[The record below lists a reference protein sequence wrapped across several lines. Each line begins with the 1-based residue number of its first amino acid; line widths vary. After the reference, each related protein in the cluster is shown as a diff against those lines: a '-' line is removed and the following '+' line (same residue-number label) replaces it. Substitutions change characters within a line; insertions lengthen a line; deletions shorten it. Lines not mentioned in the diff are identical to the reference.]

1 MSLVICSNNESD
13 EASRRQD
20 SSVYK
25 AWSFRN
31 DLSSTYTI
39 PPNSQVALQSC
50 KVNIDGRVSVSSSN
64 NKFYTFFGTKLNR
77 NGTTAPQM
85 KDCTSHPV
93 LVDMSGGQNQV
104 LELSKNDFAN
114 QVQKELRSA
123 TYHPDV
129 KGKPT
134 VEVLQ
139 NASSLD
145 FKGYKI
151 TMDQNLDRDNSIPS
165 NGAFTQYFAEVP
177 DYENNDDIFSY
188 NNGVF
193 TRNPS
198 NNGACSAISKEL
210 PLTTTTGLFV
220 VNVSGTNATANA
232 SGVEWHV
239 ALSRSV
245 NNPNIFYY
253 YVPNYADLEYDDG
266 LNLDEE
272 FFADF
277 AVARNQD
284 GQLVVYQWQVKV
296 ADGEYLVRREVQYW
310 NNASSDYNG
319 AGRADISA
327 DNITDVRFTVEG
339 ERVKV
344 ELYNATSAAWL
355 VVTQYNPAGPKPS
368 MFKPVLQTCWCLHP
382 VLCISRFGNVGTVD
396 GCSMEITHF
405 DTPRDLT
412 DYDPTVFQKSGW
424 WESMEII
431 GKTALCWDVDARSLF
446 SFGAGLSTVYQQRG
460 VNASNG
466 VDYDNP
472 VFIFQPSEIY
482 VPSPG
487 ANATELLGFNAL
499 VDTATSNPSLS
510 EYIYE
515 SVNIPSL
522 VSPLSLFVRL
532 DNLGQNSFNA
542 RSKNKSKIL
551 AHLTTLENKV
561 GRQTYEPS
569 NLVYIDLDNPYE
581 LKLTSFDISF
591 TYINEQFATILTGQS
606 IVSLLFRQKSKG
618 EY

>member
-50 KVNIDGRVSVSSSN
+50 KVNIDGRVSVSSAN
-64 NKFYTFFGTKLNR
+64 NKFYTFFGKKLNR
-77 NGTTAPQM
+77 NGKTAPQM
-85 KDCTSHPV
+85 KDTTSHPV
-93 LVDMSGGQNQV
+93 LVDISGGQNQV

-114 QVQKELRSA
+114 QVQTELRSA

-151 TMDQNLDRDNSIPS
+151 TMDQNLDRDNTIPA
-165 NGAFTQYFAEVP
+165 NGEFHNYYYDFDDTTDSDFFT
-177 DYENNDDIFSY
+177 Y

-193 TRNPS
+193 TRKGS
-198 NNGACSAISKEL
+198 NGDGCVGISKQL

-220 VNVSGTNATANA
+220 VNVSGTNANANA

-239 ALSRSV
+239 GLSRSV
-245 NNPNIFYY
+245 NDESNGY
-253 YVPNYADLEYDDG
+253 YVPAYASISYPDT
-266 LNLDEE
+266 LNCREM

-277 AVARNQD
+277 AVGVNQA
-284 GQLVVYQWQVKV
+284 GQLIAYHWQ
-296 ADGEYLVRREVQYW
+296 ARAIANYTLVRKEVQYW
-310 NNASSDYNG
+310 NNASSDYAG
-319 AGRADISA
+319 SGRADISG

-344 ELYNATSAAWL
+344 ELYNAASAAWL
-355 VVTQYNPAGPKPS
+355 VVTEYNPAATKPS

-382 VLCISRFGNVGTVD
+382 VLSISDRGHGGQHD
-396 GCSMEITHF
+396 ECSMEITHF

-412 DYDPTVFQKSGW
+412 DYDPTVFQKGGW

-431 GKTALCWDVDARSLF
+431 GRANDLCFSVDSRSLF
-446 SFGAGLSTVYQQRG
+446 SFGPGLSTVYQQRG

-466 VDYDNP
+466 VDYDDP

-482 VPSPG
+482 APSPG

-510 EYIYE
+510 KYIYE